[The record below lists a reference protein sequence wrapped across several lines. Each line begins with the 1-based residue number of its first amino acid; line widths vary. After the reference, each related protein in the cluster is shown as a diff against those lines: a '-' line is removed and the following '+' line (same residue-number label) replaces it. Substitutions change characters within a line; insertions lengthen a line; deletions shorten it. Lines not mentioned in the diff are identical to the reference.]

1 MKWEATGVFVTIYS
15 PPIAMVGCTL
25 MHKISQLHNSAA
37 TFITILWLHA
47 GTIAVMQTGSNIL
60 QKPIVL
66 IAAGVSSVA
75 ICVVTVVAGLVCVKV
90 RQTKK
95 TETRYKLKL
104 QPQLSSNSKYFV
116 SVFK

>member
-1 MKWEATGVFVTIYS
+1 MGAPPVPMKWEATDVYVTIHS

-25 MHKISQLHNSAA
+25 MNKISQFHNSAA
-37 TFITILWLHA
+37 TVITILWLHA

-75 ICVVTVVAGLVCVKV
+75 IFVVPILVGLVCVKV

-95 TETRYKLKL
+95 TDTRYKL
-104 QPQLSSNSKYFV
+104 
-116 SVFK
+116 